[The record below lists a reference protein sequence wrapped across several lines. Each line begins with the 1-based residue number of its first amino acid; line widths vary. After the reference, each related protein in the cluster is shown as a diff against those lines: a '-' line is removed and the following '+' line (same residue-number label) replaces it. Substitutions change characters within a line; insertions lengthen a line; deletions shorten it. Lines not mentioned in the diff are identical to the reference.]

1 MGAEVPDPAPAVKKP
16 RQGLKFFLQ
25 AAVAS
30 GFFTGYLPFAPATVT
45 SLFTLLPA
53 YFLSRQPLLAAGVI
67 VVIFFLGVFLAD
79 ELEKV
84 WGKDPARVTIDEI
97 VGTFITFFLNPVSF
111 AGLAVGFVLWRG
123 FDILKLPFIN
133 RVQDVR
139 GGWGVM
145 LDDVLA
151 GICANL
157 ALRALILIIPQL
169 GI

>member
-16 RQGLKFFLQ
+16 GHGVRFLFQ

-30 GFFTGYLPFAPATVT
+30 GFFTGYFPFAPATVT

-157 ALRALILIIPQL
+157 ILRALILIIPQL